1 MQVTEESLNLLAQYF
16 QRSLRPEPETRKQ
29 AEAYLKQLQD
39 QPGYGLNLLTLLN
52 RTAVD
57 EQIRQAAAVNFKNFV
72 KYRWSPT
79 DHDVERLGAL
89 VPIQVTFLGP
99 GQEATNECS
108 VKLNPVITNERLV
121 LSYTACGPHDCAVH
135 DDSTK
140 SFT

>member
-52 RTAVD
+52 RTAID

-72 KYRWSPT
+72 KYRWNPS
-79 DHDVERLGAL
+79 DQDVERLGTL

-99 GQEATNECS
+99 CQEATNECS
-108 VKLNPVITNERLV
+108 LKLKLNPVRKNERLL
-121 LSYTACGPHDCAVH
+121 LSHITCSLQDCAVQE
-135 DDSTK
+135 K
-140 SFT
+140 LK

>member
-16 QRSLRPEPETRKQ
+16 QGSLQPEPETRKQ

-39 QPGYGLNLLTLLN
+39 QHGYGLNLLTLLN

-79 DHDVERLGAL
+79 DQDVERLGTL
-89 VPIQVTFLGP
+89 VPIQVTFSGSDQP
-99 GQEATNECS
+99 GGSCIYS
-108 VKLNPVITNERLV
+108 
-121 LSYTACGPHDCAVH
+121 C
-135 DDSTK
+135 
-140 SFT
+140 

>member
-16 QRSLRPEPETRKQ
+16 QRTLRPEPETRKQ

-79 DHDVERLGAL
+79 DQDVERLGTL
-89 VPIQVTFLGP
+89 VPIQVAFLGP

-108 VKLNPVITNERLV
+108 MKLNPVITNERLGDFFITFG
-121 LSYTACGPHDCAVH
+121 LRDCAAH
-135 DDSTK
+135 DSSK
-140 SFT
+140 